1 MTNLLEIKDRLIR
14 FYSKYETYLFPVV
27 KFIVAIVLFTVIN
40 MNIGFMEKI
49 SRFPIGIG
57 MCNSAGKC
65 DNLAGGICCSCR
77 YVCLVDGSCGNNTG
91 AFCSIVFLIFSV
103 CTQRWFRS
111 STHTGL
117 L

>member
-40 MNIGFMEKI
+40 MNIGFMEK
-49 SRFPIGIG
+49 
-57 MCNSAGKC
+57 
-65 DNLAGGICCSCR
+65 
-77 YVCLVDGSCGNNTG
+77 
-91 AFCSIVFLIFSV
+91 SV
-103 CTQRWFRS
+103 GFR
-111 STHTGL
+111 L

>member
-49 SRFPIGIG
+49 SRFPIALI
-57 MCNSAGKC
+57 
-65 DNLAGGICCSCR
+65 LAL
-77 YVCLVDGSCGNNTG
+77 VCAILP
-91 AFCSIVFLIFSV
+91 I
-103 CTQRWFRS
+103 
-111 STHTGL
+111 
-117 L
+117 